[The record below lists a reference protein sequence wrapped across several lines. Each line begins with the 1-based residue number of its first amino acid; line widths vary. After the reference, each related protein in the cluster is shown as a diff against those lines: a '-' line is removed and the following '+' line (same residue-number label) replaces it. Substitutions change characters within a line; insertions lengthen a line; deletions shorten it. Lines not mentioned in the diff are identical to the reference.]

1 MPHAPADPL
10 LILLHGYSNN
20 SGELAWLGEILAE
33 HVPKARIVRL
43 NAPFPHEEG
52 SGGFQWYSLAGVS
65 PRNRP
70 GRVRA
75 ARAPLDTLL
84 QAAIDE
90 AGLSGRLDR
99 VGLIGFSQ
107 GATMVFDAVASGRWP
122 VGAMAT
128 FACRVATARPFGP
141 AAATPILLVH
151 GLEDE
156 AVPAWNSLKAW
167 GDLHRAGH
175 PADLVAC
182 AGVGHDISRAAAAY
196 AGQFLARHLA

>member
-1 MPHAPADPL
+1 MPKPPADPL

-20 SGELAWLGEILAE
+20 AGELGWLGELLAE
-33 HVPKARIVRL
+33 HVPQARIVRL

-52 SGGFQWYSLAGVS
+52 SGGYQWYSLAGVT

-70 GRVRA
+70 ARVRA
-75 ARAPLDTLL
+75 ARAALDTLL
-84 QAAIDE
+84 QATIDE

-99 VGLIGFSQ
+99 VGLVGFSQ
-107 GATMVFDAVASGRWP
+107 GATMVFDAVASGRWA

-128 FACRVATARPFGP
+128 FACRVATTRPFAP
-141 AAATPILLVH
+141 PPTTPMLLVH
-151 GLEDE
+151 GLQDE

-167 GDLHRAGH
+167 GELHRAGH

-182 AGVGHDISRAAAAY
+182 AGVGHDISRPAAAY